1 MNNKGMTLVELLVT
15 FSLLLVIIVGMF
27 NLIMEV
33 KNSFDEKRIAK
44 EFTSFSSSM
53 NSSIQSDLIKNKPF
67 AILYKNTASDP
78 WTSVSTFGES
88 NAFVSSDGG
97 TTYSASSL
105 EDSSNKKITVN
116 PSSQCKDIYPCLIYA
131 YVSDDNKVSTKTI
144 GLNKGDFSKSDVLKK
159 SGIYYNDVF
168 ESIPDQDFVDIQ
180 DSRSYSTDEDDEAND
195 GFKDTKVE
203 IKCDDETRML
213 VINFPY
219 RLVEHDEN
227 YGFKIVYPFFHE
239 EAS

>member
-33 KNSFDEKRIAK
+33 KNDFDDKRIGRD
-44 EFTSFSSSM
+44 FTEYSSNM
-53 NSSIQSDLIKNKPF
+53 NSSIQYDLIKNKPF
-67 AILYKNTASDP
+67 AILYKNEVNEAEWKSISTMVGSSFTPSD
-78 WTSVSTFGES
+78 
-88 NAFVSSDGG
+88 NN
-97 TTYSASSL
+97 TTYVANYLSGMNSESI
-105 EDSSNKKITVN
+105 NPTKKC
-116 PSSQCKDIYPCLIYA
+116 QGIYPCLIYA
-131 YVSDDNKVSTKTI
+131 YVDNNKNILTKTI
-144 GLNKGDFSKSDVLKK
+144 GLNKGDSSKSGVLAK

-168 ESIPDQDFVDIQ
+168 ESIPNQEFVDIQ
-180 DSRSYSTDEDDEAND
+180 DSSSFTTGEDDEEND
-195 GFKDTKVE
+195 GTVITKVE

-227 YGFKIVYPFFHE
+227 YGFKIVYPFFVQE
-239 EAS
+239 VS

>member
-33 KNSFDEKRIAK
+33 KNDFDDKRIGK
-44 EFTSFSSSM
+44 NFTEYSSNM
-53 NSSIQSDLIKNKPF
+53 NSAIQYDLIKNKPF
-67 AILYKNTASDP
+67 AILYKNEVNEADWKSISTTSGSSFTPSD
-78 WTSVSTFGES
+78 
-88 NAFVSSDGG
+88 NN
-97 TTYSASSL
+97 TTYTAKYSGMISESVDPDK
-105 EDSSNKKITVN
+105 EC
-116 PSSQCKDIYPCLIYA
+116 QGIYPCLIYA
-131 YVSDDNKVSTKTI
+131 YVDGNKILTKTI
-144 GLNKGDFSKSDVLKK
+144 GLNKGDSSKDGVLAK

-168 ESIPDQDFVDIQ
+168 ESIPNQEFVDIQ
-180 DSRSYSTDEDDEAND
+180 DSSSFSTGEDDEEND
-195 GFKDTKVE
+195 GTVITKVE

-227 YGFKIVYPFFHE
+227 YGFKIVYPFFVQE
-239 EAS
+239 VS

>member
-33 KNSFDEKRIAK
+33 KNDFDDKRIGK
-44 EFTSFSSSM
+44 DFTEYSSNM
-53 NSSIQSDLIKNKPF
+53 NSSIQYDLIKNKPF
-67 AILYKNTASDP
+67 AILYKNNASDP
-78 WTSVSTFGES
+78 WTSVSTRVGYDF
-88 NAFVSSDGG
+88 ASSDNN
-97 TTYSASSL
+97 TTYVAKYSGMSS
-105 EDSSNKKITVN
+105 ENIN
-116 PSSQCKDIYPCLIYA
+116 PTKECQGIYPCLIYA
-131 YVSDDNKVSTKTI
+131 YVDGNEILTKTI
-144 GLNKGDFSKSDVLKK
+144 GLNKGDLSKSDVLAK

-168 ESIPDQDFVDIQ
+168 ESIPNQEFVDIQ
-180 DSRSYSTDEDDEAND
+180 DSSSFSTDEDDEKND
-195 GFKDTKVE
+195 GTVITKVE

-227 YGFKIVYPFFHE
+227 YGFKIVYPFFVQE
-239 EAS
+239 VS

>member
-53 NSSIQSDLIKNKPF
+53 NSSIQSDLIKNRPL
-67 AILYKNTASDP
+67 AILYKNNANDQ
-78 WTSVSTFGES
+78 WNSVSPSGAYFIP
-88 NAFVSSDGG
+88 SSDGN
-97 TTYSASSL
+97 TYSIRQY
-105 EDSSNKKITVN
+105 ETTVN

-131 YVSDDNKVSTKTI
+131 YDPDGDGDKVSIKTI
-144 GLNKGDFSKSDVLKK
+144 ALNKGDSSKSDDVLKK

-168 ESIPDQDFVDIQ
+168 ESIPNQDFVDIQ
-180 DSRSYSTDEDDEAND
+180 DSSSYSTDEDDEAND

-203 IKCDDETRML
+203 IKCDEETGML

-227 YGFKIVYPFFHE
+227 YGFKIVYPFFKVMPE
-239 EAS
+239 

>member
-53 NSSIQSDLIKNKPF
+53 NSSIQSDLIKNRPL
-67 AILYKNTASDP
+67 AILYKNNASDQ
-78 WTSVSTFGES
+78 WNSVSPSGDYFDS
-88 NAFVSSDGG
+88 VDGG
-97 TTYSASSL
+97 DIY
-105 EDSSNKKITVN
+105 KIRWYETTVN

-131 YVSDDNKVSTKTI
+131 YDPSDDDKVSIKTI
-144 GLNKGDFSKSDVLKK
+144 GLNKGDSSKSDGDVLKK

-168 ESIPDQDFVDIQ
+168 ESIPNQDFVDIQ
-180 DSRSYSTDEDDEAND
+180 DSSSYSTDEDDEAND

-203 IKCDDETRML
+203 IKYDEETGML

-227 YGFKIVYPFFHE
+227 YGFKIVYPFFPVE
-239 EAS
+239 PD

>member
-33 KNSFDEKRIAK
+33 KNDFDDKRIGRD
-44 EFTSFSSSM
+44 FTEYSSNM
-53 NSSIQSDLIKNKPF
+53 NSAIQYDLIKNKPF
-67 AILYKNTASDP
+67 AILYKNEVNDS
-78 WTSVSTFGES
+78 WTSVSTLSVDGNS
-88 NAFVSSDGG
+88 NAFVASDGG
-97 TTYSASSL
+97 STYKVEYTSSQT
-105 EDSSNKKITVN
+105 ITVS
-116 PSSQCKDIYPCLIYA
+116 PSNQCKDIYPCLIYA
-131 YVSDDNKVSTKTI
+131 YVSDDNKILTKTI
-144 GLNKGDFSKSDVLKK
+144 GLNKGDSSKGGVLAK

-168 ESIPDQDFVDIQ
+168 ESIPNQEFVDIQ
-180 DSRSYSTDEDDEAND
+180 DSSSFTTGEDDEEND
-195 GFKDTKVE
+195 ETVITKVE

-227 YGFKIVYPFFHE
+227 YGFKIVYPFFSKE
-239 EAS
+239 RS

>member
-33 KNSFDEKRIAK
+33 KNDFDDKRIGRD
-44 EFTSFSSSM
+44 FTEYSSNM
-53 NSSIQSDLIKNKPF
+53 NSAIQYDLIKNKPF
-67 AILYKNTASDP
+67 AILYKNEINEADWKSISTMSD
-78 WTSVSTFGES
+78 
-88 NAFVSSDGG
+88 SSFTPSDNN
-97 TTYSASSL
+97 TTYTAKYSGMIL
-105 EDSSNKKITVN
+105 EGVDPDKEC
-116 PSSQCKDIYPCLIYA
+116 QGIYPCLIYA
-131 YVSDDNKVSTKTI
+131 YVDGNNQISTKTI
-144 GLNKGDFSKSDVLKK
+144 GLNKGDSNKSGVLVK

-168 ESIPDQDFVDIQ
+168 ESIPNQEFVDIQ
-180 DSRSYSTDEDDEAND
+180 DSSSFTTGEDDEEND
-195 GFKDTKVE
+195 RTVITKVE

-227 YGFKIVYPFFHE
+227 YGFKIVYPFFSKE
-239 EAS
+239 RS

>member
-53 NSSIQSDLIKNKPF
+53 NSSIQSDLIKNSPP
-67 AILYKNTASDP
+67 AILYKNNASDS
-78 WTSVSTFGES
+78 WTSVSTNSIAFSSS
-88 NAFVSSDGG
+88 NGG
-97 TTYSASSL
+97 VTYSI
-105 EDSSNKKITVN
+105 EGINETININ
-116 PSSQCKDIYPCLIYA
+116 PSEQCKYIYPCLIYA
-131 YVSDDNKVSTKTI
+131 YASDVNKVSIKTI
-144 GLNKGDFSKSDVLKK
+144 GLNKGDSSKSDGDVLKK

-168 ESIPDQDFVDIQ
+168 ESIPNQDFVDIQ
-180 DSRSYSTDEDDEAND
+180 DSSSYSTDEDDEAND

-203 IKCDDETRML
+203 IKYDEETRML

-227 YGFKIVYPFFHE
+227 YGFKIVYPFFSVE
-239 EAS
+239 PS

>member
-33 KNSFDEKRIAK
+33 KNDFDDKRIGRD
-44 EFTSFSSSM
+44 FTEYSSNM
-53 NSSIQSDLIKNKPF
+53 NSAIQYDLIKNKPF
-67 AILYKNTASDP
+67 AILYKNEVNEEEWKSI
-78 WTSVSTFGES
+78 STMVGSSFT
-88 NAFVSSDGG
+88 SSDNN
-97 TTYSASSL
+97 TTYVANYLSGMNSES
-105 EDSSNKKITVN
+105 IN
-116 PSSQCKDIYPCLIYA
+116 PTKECQGIYPCLIYA
-131 YVSDDNKVSTKTI
+131 YVDNNKKILTKTI
-144 GLNKGDFSKSDVLKK
+144 GLNKGDSSKNGVLAK

-168 ESIPDQDFVDIQ
+168 ESIPNQEFVDIQ
-180 DSRSYSTDEDDEAND
+180 DSSSFTTGEDDEKND
-195 GFKDTKVE
+195 GTVITKVE

-227 YGFKIVYPFFHE
+227 YGFKIVYPFFVQE
-239 EAS
+239 VS